1 MWWNGGWGAG
11 QWIWMFLMMF
21 GFWAVVVAAVVFG
34 FRALRRDVPPPVDRA
49 RAILDER
56 FARGELDE
64 EEYRRRRAVL
74 GAS

>member
-1 MWWNGGWGAG
+1 MPYWHNPGTMGWAGGIG
-11 QWIWMFLMMF
+11 MLVLM
-21 GFWAVVVAAVVFG
+21 ALVLVALVVVL
-34 FRALRRDVPPPVDRA
+34 LRRAPQPPMPGGTA
-49 RAILDER
+49 RRILDER